1 MAGSRLGTAVPKGGD
16 LAGTR
21 PGTSSPA
28 KPVPVGKAGASRPG
42 TGASTRTNKG
52 DGASASA
59 AAAAAGTPRS
69 NIGGDLP
76 AKQSPIAKTSTSP
89 GKDTAGSSPGKD
101 HAMATGA
108 GSGGGTKLGTVPE

>member
-1 MAGSRLGTAVPKGGD
+1 MAGSRVGTAVPKGGEV
-16 LAGTR
+16 AGTR

-28 KPVPVGKAGASRPG
+28 KAVPVGKAGVSRPG
-42 TGASTRTNKG
+42 TGASNRTNKG
-52 DGASASA
+52 DGAAASA
-59 AAAAAGTPRS
+59 AAETPRS
-69 NIGGDLP
+69 NIGGDVT

-101 HAMATGA
+101 HAMAAGA